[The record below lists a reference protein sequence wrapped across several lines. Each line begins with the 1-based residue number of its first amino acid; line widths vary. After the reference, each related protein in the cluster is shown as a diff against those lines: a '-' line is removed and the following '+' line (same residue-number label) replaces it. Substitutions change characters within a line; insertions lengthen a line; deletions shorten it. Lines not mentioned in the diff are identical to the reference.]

1 MNKSTTKTEYH
12 YTPAASLAALG
23 FKLQQLHLFDPIHQE
38 VHIAQKTVKYTPT
51 DKLYDGFIAL
61 LAGAHGMVE
70 INTRLRADP
79 ALQLAFGR
87 GQCAEQSVVQQTLDS
102 CTAENVTQMEHAVDC
117 IYRQHSQGYR
127 HDYRTD
133 WQVLDVDMSGWP
145 CGKKAAFATKGYF
158 ASTQRNRRGRQL
170 GRVLASR
177 YHEVVTDR
185 LFAGNRQLGVALQ
198 PLMEAAERTLELT
211 EAKRQHCLVRIDAGG
226 GSIDNFNWLLL
237 RGYQV
242 LGKACSSQQA
252 RQLAKTVREWITDPH
267 LPERQVGWV
276 TEAPTAFV
284 RPVRRLA
291 VRCLKADGKWGIGVL
306 ICSLSNLQILQV
318 AGRPAEE
325 ATDDHAILGATL
337 ALYDQR
343 GGGVETSFKGDKGLG
358 LTKRNKKRFEAQQM
372 VMLLGTLAHNVIVW
386 VHDWLTAPQPTAQAA
401 LTPEVAETSVQPGA
415 SLQRYGILRMVRD
428 VFHVSGFLCLDPAGQ
443 VVEIVLNQDA
453 QLSRCIIN
461 SLRQLLAP
469 MQIAVNLGKT

>member
-1 MNKSTTKTEYH
+1 MARRR
-12 YTPAASLAALG
+12 PLPG
-23 FKLQQLHLFDPIHQE
+23 I
-38 VHIAQKTVKYTPT
+38 
-51 DKLYDGFIAL
+51 
-61 LAGAHGMVE
+61 
-70 INTRLRADP
+70 
-79 ALQLAFGR
+79 
-87 GQCAEQSVVQQTLDS
+87 
-102 CTAENVTQMEHAVDC
+102 
-117 IYRQHSQGYR
+117 
-127 HDYRTD
+127 
-133 WQVLDVDMSGWP
+133 
-145 CGKKAAFATKGYF
+145 GYF
-158 ASTQRNRRGRQL
+158 ASTERNRRGRQL

-185 LFAGNRQLGVALQ
+185 LFAGNRQLGGALQ
-198 PLMEAAERTLELT
+198 PLVEAAERTLELT

-226 GSIDNFNWLLL
+226 GSIDNFNWLLV

-242 LGKACSSQQA
+242 LGKACLSQQA
-252 RQLAKTVREWITDPH
+252 RRLAETVREWITDPH

-325 ATDDHAILGATL
+325 ATDDHAILG
-337 ALYDQR
+337 
-343 GGGVETSFKGDKGLG
+343 

-372 VMLLGTLAHNVIVW
+372 VMLLGALAHNVIVW

-401 LTPEVAETSVQPGA
+401 LTPEVAETPVQTGA

-453 QLSRCIIN
+453 HLSRCMIN